1 MEIECLEDHIVYGDE
16 MENDKQIYDK
26 MDEIQ
31 KESSTVV

>member
-1 MEIECLEDHIVYGDE
+1 MEIECLEDHIVYGD
-16 MENDKQIYDK
+16 DKQIYDK